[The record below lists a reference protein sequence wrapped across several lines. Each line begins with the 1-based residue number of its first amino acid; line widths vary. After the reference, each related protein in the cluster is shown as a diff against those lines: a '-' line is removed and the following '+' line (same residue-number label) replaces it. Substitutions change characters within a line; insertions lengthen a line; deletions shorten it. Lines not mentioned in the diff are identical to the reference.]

1 MDEPAFPGLATGARF
16 PVLVVLAAVLIAVFL
31 ASTVPIAQTSAYSA
45 TISNSGDP
53 LVPHYTTYL
62 PPQSGRFHF
71 SWQTEGGGVVAFSL
85 VGPSGRAVYS
95 STAAS
100 GSGQLFVYR
109 AENYQFGFSNSTAET
124 VLVSGTLSYSV
135 PLI

>member
-1 MDEPAFPGLATGARF
+1 MDAPAFPGLAAGARF
-16 PVLVVLAAVLIAVFL
+16 PVLVVLVAVLISVFL

-45 TISNSGDP
+45 TITNSGDP

-62 PPQSGRFHF
+62 PPQSGRLHF
-71 SWQTEGGGVVAFSL
+71 SWHTENGGVVAFTL
-85 VGPSGRAVYS
+85 IGPSGRAVYS
-95 STAAS
+95 TTAVG

-109 AENYQFGFSNSTAET
+109 AENYQFGFSNTTVET
-124 VLVSGTLSYSV
+124 VLVSATLSYSV